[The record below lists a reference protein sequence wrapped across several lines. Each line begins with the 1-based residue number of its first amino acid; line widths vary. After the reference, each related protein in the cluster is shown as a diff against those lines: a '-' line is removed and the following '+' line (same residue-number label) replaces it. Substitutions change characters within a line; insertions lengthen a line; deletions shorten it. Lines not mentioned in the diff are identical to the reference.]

1 MFSTMQSPHTSGPPL
16 PFLQSPAVPGFY
28 RSYPS
33 PTSFYNV
40 PLKPD
45 PDYPSPAH
53 YVTPFDTGATQVIT
67 QPITTTQQVAAH
79 VVASTGGY
87 DFSQAQALYTQQVMA
102 GAGTDHGQTHGLSPT
117 TRACPQTIK
126 WLIDNYETAE
136 GVSLPRSTLYNHYL
150 RHCAAKKIDA
160 VNAASFGKL
169 IRSVFIGL
177 KTRRLGT
184 RGNSK
189 YHYYGIRIKPES
201 PLNTYLQDDGPA
213 VAMRQPSATQKDL
226 SSSETGNGE
235 GGLDSQ
241 GGLTPHQQH
250 QQYLGDHRP
259 ELDPFPDM
267 DWEGKLLPDR
277 ITNEDISEFVALY
290 REHCEAILDIVANL
304 QFQMVENVWQLF
316 WTDNTKSSGSDI
328 QSDDDGDHRL
338 PPDKLM
344 VMTTFQP
351 LLDYLVACDHILYQC
366 IVNFLIPSV
375 LRPIP
380 ATLTQAIRNFAKSLE
395 SWMKGCMEDYPH
407 SCVQA
412 KVSSVVA
419 FSQTLRRYTSLNHL
433 AQAARAVLQNTSQIN
448 QMVTDLNRVDFSN
461 VQEQASWVCQ
471 CDEAVV
477 VRLEQDFKTTLQQQN
492 SLEQWA
498 VWLEG
503 VVDTVLQPY
512 KDTPEYPQAAR
523 QFLLKWSFYSSMV
536 IRDLTLRS
544 AASFGSFHL
553 IRLLYDEYMFY
564 LIEHKVAR
572 ASGKTPIAVMTE
584 FSNMAKLGFDSII
597 AKSLNNMASIEQ
609 TDPDLLPPVKKQRV
623 AL

>member
-1 MFSTMQSPHTSGPPL
+1 MQSPHTSGPPL

-87 DFSQAQALYTQQVMA
+87 DFSQAQALYTHQVMA

-241 GGLTPHQQH
+241 GGLTPHH
-250 QQYLGDHRP
+250 HLSLIH
-259 ELDPFPDM
+259 
-267 DWEGKLLPDR
+267 
-277 ITNEDISEFVALY
+277 ISEP
-290 REHCEAILDIVANL
+290 
-304 QFQMVENVWQLF
+304 
-316 WTDNTKSSGSDI
+316 T
-328 QSDDDGDHRL
+328 
-338 PPDKLM
+338 
-344 VMTTFQP
+344 
-351 LLDYLVACDHILYQC
+351 
-366 IVNFLIPSV
+366 
-375 LRPIP
+375 RP
-380 ATLTQAIRNFAKSLE
+380 
-395 SWMKGCMEDYPH
+395 Y
-407 SCVQA
+407 
-412 KVSSVVA
+412 
-419 FSQTLRRYTSLNHL
+419 
-433 AQAARAVLQNTSQIN
+433 
-448 QMVTDLNRVDFSN
+448 
-461 VQEQASWVCQ
+461 
-471 CDEAVV
+471 
-477 VRLEQDFKTTLQQQN
+477 
-492 SLEQWA
+492 
-498 VWLEG
+498 
-503 VVDTVLQPY
+503 
-512 KDTPEYPQAAR
+512 
-523 QFLLKWSFYSSMV
+523 
-536 IRDLTLRS
+536 
-544 AASFGSFHL
+544 
-553 IRLLYDEYMFY
+553 
-564 LIEHKVAR
+564 
-572 ASGKTPIAVMTE
+572 
-584 FSNMAKLGFDSII
+584 
-597 AKSLNNMASIEQ
+597 
-609 TDPDLLPPVKKQRV
+609 
-623 AL
+623 